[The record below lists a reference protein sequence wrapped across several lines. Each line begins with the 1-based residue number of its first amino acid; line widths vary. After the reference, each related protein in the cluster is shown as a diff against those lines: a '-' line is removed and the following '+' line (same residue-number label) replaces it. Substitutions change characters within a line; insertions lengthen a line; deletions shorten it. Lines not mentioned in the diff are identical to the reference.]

1 MKENISKAC
10 YLMAHI
16 AIIAAILT
24 GLAVLLTGCGHNV
37 LSYSNGKYLNLGID
51 PNTQKLGIQYINGQ
65 HLTVVE
71 RENTTLTVKFSDTL
85 DTNGNATST
94 ISEITYTVG
103 DQVTGYTVDLEEVK
117 KQ

>member
-1 MKENISKAC
+1 M
-10 YLMAHI
+10 YTI
-16 AIIAAILT
+16 AKILFVS
-24 GLAVLLTGCGHNV
+24 GILSLLFFLAGCGHNV

-51 PNTQKLGIQYINGQ
+51 PNTQKLGVQYINGQ

-94 ISEITYTVG
+94 ISEITYKIG
-103 DQVTGYTVDLEEVK
+103 DQITGYTVDLEEVK
-117 KQ
+117 KP